1 MIKNKRISTWVIITV
16 IFIISAGL
24 IWSDNPFLHLSGR
37 EQKLYASLITAVMCL
52 LLLLMDELLIE
63 AWLWLVSRTFLQR
76 LITLTGTKTQQ
87 TEHAPDND
95 FYRDTLKQCRLH
107 LRVNSGLRWR
117 HNVRVI
123 LITGSVADVE
133 SLIPGLPTQL
143 WQEDG
148 GTLLFWGGDP
158 SENLNN
164 SWFKML
170 SGFSRRPADAMVYVT
185 SAADRC
191 AASRRDASASLPPA
205 MNIDVVV
212 QGIAARY
219 DALGWHLPLFIWSL
233 HPHTGEQKDRITQ
246 PLGCQLPE
254 TSNVDALLAE
264 LTGRLT
270 SQGIQQVAGNPQHH
284 FLLGLADQLSRS
296 PESVAAMISAFWP
309 PRRPL
314 LLAGLV
320 FSAPSGKVEG
330 GIPHSWIQDNRWDAL
345 PASSNELPAHLR
357 PIRPG
362 LQWSRIFAAT
372 ACALV
377 ILWGAGMLV
386 SFAANR
392 SIIGDAVQVTE
403 NASDS
408 SQSLKQRLAAM
419 GVLQDTIGQLQ
430 YRQEHGTPWYN
441 RLGLSQNEELLS
453 ALWPRYRE
461 AALPLLRD
469 AAALQLTD
477 ALKAY
482 AALPP
487 DSPLRETQSKQAY
500 TQLRLY
506 LMLTHP
512 ERMDPRWFSQALMQN
527 WTQRQGLN
535 QAYWQGAGSPLLA
548 FYAEN
553 LNAHPEWALKAD
565 PELVGQVRGLLVRQ
579 VGVTNSESRQYQR
592 VQSEVKH
599 QYADMRLA
607 DMTGDT
613 DAGRLFTTDEV
624 VPGMFTRQAWEDGVK
639 PAIEKVARERR
650 EEMDW
655 VLSDAPP
662 PAGDASSPEA
672 LETRLTSRYFAD
684 YSAAW
689 LNFLNSL
696 RLQPTPTLSDA
707 IDQLTLMADVRQSP
721 LVALMNTLNVQGRTG
736 QSGDAIAD
744 SLVKSAQNLLS
755 REKRPAIDQNSGP
768 SGPLDAT
775 FGPLLAL
782 TDSQG
787 SSSMSLRTFLTRVTQ
802 VRLRLQQVTN
812 AADPQAM
819 TQTLAQTV
827 FQGKTMDLTDTR
839 DYGSLVAAGLGQE
852 WSGFGQ
858 TVFVRPMEQA
868 WQQVLMPA
876 AGSLNAQ
883 WQQSVVNEWNSAFG
897 GRYPFKNVSSEVSLP
912 LLAKYLNTDN
922 GRITRFLQS
931 RLSGVLHREGTRWV
945 PDSINAQ
952 GLTFNPAFLQ
962 ALNQLSRI
970 SDVVFTSGEAGLHFE
985 LRPGTAADVM
995 QTDLIIDSQKLT
1007 YMNQQPVWKRFTWPA
1022 DTEAPGAS
1030 LSWISTKAGTR
1041 QYGDMPGSW
1050 GLIRLLDKAQVSA
1063 NPGISSSWQ
1072 LTWQAP
1078 DGRPLNYILRTEA
1091 GEGPLALLKLRNFTL
1106 PADIFII
1113 SDTPDVPD
1121 ETFVSEE
1128 D

>member
-1 MIKNKRISTWVIITV
+1 MMSASDKGNDRHWIGRYGV
-16 IFIISAGL
+16 IFLVLTAIAWGIYRFGERIGL
-24 IWSDNPFLHLSGR
+24 LTLQS
-37 EQKLYASLITAVMCL
+37 KLYAFIGLCFIFLCMSYGLILIRNILQERNDDDASVKNNKIQQVNRNSASSVAIS
-52 LLLLMDELLIE
+52 ELKLALGHQFGRFWRKKVTI
-63 AWLWLVSRTFLQR
+63 
-76 LITLTGTKTQQ
+76 IMLTGRK
-87 TEHAPDND
+87 
-95 FYRDTLKQCRLH
+95 L
-107 LRVNSGLRWR
+107 
-117 HNVRVI
+117 
-123 LITGSVADVE
+123 DVE
-133 SLIPGLPTQL
+133 QLAPGISSQFWLEHQ
-143 WQEDG
+143 
-148 GTLLFWGGDP
+148 GTVLLWGGDTDQP
-158 SENLNN
+158 LDND
-164 SWFKML
+164 WFSKIKALCHQPIDALIWVTSSL
-170 SGFSRRPADAMVYVT
+170 SRSPALDYASSDYTLSSQEIDTLSRRIT
-185 SAADRC
+185 S
-191 AASRRDASASLPPA
+191 
-205 MNIDVVV
+205 
-212 QGIAARY
+212 RY
-219 DALGWHLPLFIWSL
+219 ELLGWRLPIIVWSL
-233 HPHTGEQKDRITQ
+233 YPAGDCSGRITQ
-246 PLGCQLPE
+246 SVGCLLPFRATSEAIEAQLQ
-254 TSNVDALLAE
+254 TLAAK
-264 LTGRLT
+264 LTE
-270 SQGIQQVAGNPQHH
+270 QGIQQICIDPQYT
-284 FLLGLADQLSRS
+284 FLLALKSELSL
-296 PESVAAMISAFWP
+296 SA
-309 PRRPL
+309 RR
-314 LLAGLV
+314 
-320 FSAPSGKVEG
+320 
-330 GIPHSWIQDNRWDAL
+330 I
-345 PASSNELPAHLR
+345 
-357 PIRPG
+357 
-362 LQWSRIFAAT
+362 
-372 ACALV
+372 
-377 ILWGAGMLV
+377 
-386 SFAANR
+386 
-392 SIIGDAVQVTE
+392 
-403 NASDS
+403 
-408 SQSLKQRLAAM
+408 SQSLTELLNTHRPLPVAGIMFSPSAMESAREVKHHWGKDTCWDSLLASLSILPVGLRPVKHRLGWPQVLCIISSAFMVLWAA
-419 GVLQDTIGQLQ
+419 GIIISFI
-430 YRQEHGTPWYN
+430 YN
-441 RLGLSQNEELLS
+441 RNIIATTQDQITRASQSVGIEQRLS
-453 ALWPRYRE
+453 ALTELQAGIERLQNRSAHGVPWYDFTGLNQNDALLHALWERYSKV
-461 AALPLLRD
+461 ALPLLRD
-469 AAALQLTD
+469 AAAIH
-477 ALKAY
+477 LKAKLKTI

-487 DSPLRETQSKQAY
+487 DSPLREQLARPAY
-500 TQLRLY
+500 TQLKLL
-506 LMLTHP
+506 LMLARP
-512 ERMDPRWFSQALMQN
+512 ERMIEEWFSHALIRDWAQLEGV
-527 WTQRQGLN
+527 TDS
-535 QAYWQGAGSPLLA
+535 YWQGEGASLLA
-548 FYAEN
+548 FYSKS
-553 LNAHPEWALKAD
+553 LRTHPQWALKID
-565 PELVGQVRGLLVRQ
+565 DELVSQVRALLVRQ
-579 VGVTNSESRQYQR
+579 MGVTNSETRQYQR
-592 VQSEVKH
+592 MLSQVAR

-613 DAGRLFTTDEV
+613 DTARLFTTDQV

-639 PAIEKVARERR
+639 PAIEKVARERK

-655 VLSDAPP
+655 VL
-662 PAGDASSPEA
+662 GDNPQADQAASPEGLQA
-672 LETRLTSRYFAD
+672 RLTSRYFSD

-696 RLQPTPTLSDA
+696 RLQPAPTLSDA

-755 REKRPAIDQNSGP
+755 REKLPAIDQNSGP

-787 SSSMSLRTFLTRVTQ
+787 SSNMSLRTFLTRVTQ

-819 TQTLAQTV
+819 TQALAQTV
-827 FQGKTMDLTDTR
+827 FQGKTVDLTDTR

-876 AGSLNAQ
+876 TESLNAQ
-883 WQQSVVNEWNSAFG
+883 WQQAVVNEWNSAFG

-912 LLAKYLNTDN
+912 LLAKYLNADN

-945 PDSINAQ
+945 PDNINAQ

-970 SDVVFTSGEAGLHFE
+970 SDVVFTNGEAGLHFE

-1050 GLIRLLDKAQVSA
+1050 GWIRLLDKAQVSA

-1106 PADIFII
+1106 PSDIFII